1 MTGTNRLSIPQAR
14 DRLRELAEEHDLPE
28 LSDLADQMYRKSPKK
43 RAKNKSATVTAA
55 LANKIREYAD
65 LHPDAHQREVG
76 QEFNVNPG
84 RVSES
89 ANHQR

>member
-1 MTGTNRLSIPQAR
+1 MAATNRLSIPEAR

-28 LSDLADQMYRKSPKK
+28 LSEIADQMYRRSPKK
-43 RAKNKSATVTAA
+43 RAKNKSTPVTPA
-55 LANKIREYAD
+55 LAEKIREYVAD
-65 LHPDAHQREVG
+65 HPDAHQREVG

-89 ANHQR
+89 ANYQR